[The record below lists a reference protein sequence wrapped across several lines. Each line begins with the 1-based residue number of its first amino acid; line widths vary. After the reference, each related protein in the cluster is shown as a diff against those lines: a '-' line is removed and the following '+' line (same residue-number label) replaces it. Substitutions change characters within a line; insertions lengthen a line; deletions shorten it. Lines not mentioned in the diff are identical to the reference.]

1 MRGVK
6 VAVGSTNPVKVEA
19 VRRVWRLIGDAE
31 IVAVGVESG
40 VPSQPRGMG
49 ETYRGALNRAVA
61 ARRATGADYGVG
73 IEAGLVEAPTPTG
86 WADVQVAVV
95 VDAHGV
101 VGVGFSP
108 AFEPP
113 RVWLDR
119 LSRGE
124 TLGAVAEARLSRRD
138 IGRVLGVIGYLTRG
152 AVTRLEL
159 TYYAVLMAV
168 LPLLEESLYPRLG

>member
-1 MRGVK
+1 MK

-31 IVAVGVESG
+31 IIPVGVESG
-40 VPSQPRGMG
+40 VSRQPRGME
-49 ETYRGALNRAVA
+49 ETYRGAYNRAVR
-61 ARRATGADYGVG
+61 AREAVNADYGVG
-73 IEAGLVEAPTPTG
+73 VEAGLVEAPTPTG

-95 VDAHGV
+95 VDRAGV

-113 RVWLDR
+113 RVWLER
-119 LSRGE
+119 LSRGD
-124 TLGAVAEARLSRRD
+124 TLGEVAAEHLSRSD

-152 AVTRLEL
+152 MVTRQEL

-168 LPLLEESLYPRLG
+168 IPLLEERLYPRLG